1 MALAIFDIC
10 SLNVT
15 MATSVEEGVKH
26 LNVTEGSYLEYFIKS
41 KCRLSKKST
50 NVYIPLSKT
59 TFDDEFWLKKV
70 EVGRKDK
77 SKREKVIMMVGA
89 TGSGKTTTINAMLNY
104 IMGVKVEDKFRLQLI
119 EEEDSEDQT
128 KSVTKCITAY
138 TIHHQPGFKTDYTLT
153 IIDTPGFGDTTG
165 INRDKEI
172 MAQIKTF
179 FSTEGFDGIDILD
192 AVGFVVPSHPPR
204 LTPTQQYIFDSV
216 LSVFGKDIE
225 DNIFMFCTFA
235 SPGKKPPGVLDAVK
249 AAKIP
254 HSGHFK
260 FNHEG
265 LYCLDR
271 NDLEEEEIKSLH
283 TFWNLGR
290 TNFWNFFARLN
301 LVEPKSLQMTKEVL
315 LERTILEDAL
325 TNIQEN
331 IMLGVNELEKLNKE
345 KKVLKK
351 YQQEIDGKKHIEY
364 QVNEQFTELA
374 NVPEGFTAINCKK
387 CNVTC
392 LKTRYPWKDSN
403 LEDCWLFR
411 DVSGK
416 ADNTGC
422 HKCPLECEWNAHKC
436 EEKYYVIKTKR
447 ITKTLGELQ
456 ESYKDVEG
464 KKMTAEQIIKECQE
478 RIDQVGDETVKLVE
492 KARRCIEKLDKIAL
506 KPDPL
511 STNDYID
518 LMIETEKAKAGEKL
532 TKRIELLMQL
542 KERQNVK
549 KNVAMGAEKV
559 LFDHFVRGNPIYE
572 EIPYKG
578 GNMTHAV
585 EVDRNQDGYLLGKL
599 KKIFRKFKS
608 PKKH

>member
-1 MALAIFDIC
+1 
-10 SLNVT
+10 
-15 MATSVEEGVKH
+15 MATSVEDGLRH
-26 LNVTEGSYLEYFIKS
+26 LNVKERSYLESFIKS
-41 KCRLSKKST
+41 KCRLSKKSP
-50 NVYIPLSKT
+50 NVYISLSKT
-59 TFDDEFWLKKV
+59 TFDDELWLKKI

-89 TGSGKTTTINAMLNY
+89 TGSGKTTTVNAMFNY
-104 IMGVKVEDKFRLQLI
+104 IMGVKIEDKFRLQLI
-119 EEEDSEDQT
+119 EEEDVEDQT

-138 TIHHQPGFKTDYTLT
+138 TIHHQPGFKTDHTLT
-153 IIDTPGFGDTTG
+153 IIDTPGFGDTKG

-192 AVGFVVPSHPPR
+192 AVVFVVPSHPPR

-216 LSVFGKDIE
+216 LSVFSKDIE
-225 DNIFMFCTFA
+225 YNIFMFCTFA
-235 SPGKKPPGVLDAVK
+235 SPGKKLPGVLDAVK

-254 HSGHFK
+254 HSGYFK

-271 NDLEEEEIKSLH
+271 NDLEEDEIKSLQVS
-283 TFWNLGR
+283 WNLGW
-290 TNFWNFFARLN
+290 TNFRNFFNRLS

-374 NVPEGFTAINCKK
+374 DVPEGFTAINCKK

-392 LKTRYPWKDSN
+392 LKTRYPWKNSN

-422 HKCPLECEWNAHKC
+422 HKCPSECEWKAHKC

-447 ITKTLGELQ
+447 ITKTLEELQ
-456 ESYKDVEG
+456 ESYKDEEG

-478 RIDQVGDETVKLVE
+478 RT
-492 KARRCIEKLDKIAL
+492 
-506 KPDPL
+506 
-511 STNDYID
+511 
-518 LMIETEKAKAGEKL
+518 
-532 TKRIELLMQL
+532 
-542 KERQNVK
+542 
-549 KNVAMGAEKV
+549 
-559 LFDHFVRGNPIYE
+559 DHQGVSRENRSSG
-572 EIPYKG
+572 
-578 GNMTHAV
+578 
-585 EVDRNQDGYLLGKL
+585 R
-599 KKIFRKFKS
+599 
-608 PKKH
+608 

>member
-1 MALAIFDIC
+1 
-10 SLNVT
+10 
-15 MATSVEEGVKH
+15 MATSVEDEVKQ
-26 LNVTEGSYLEYFIKS
+26 LDVNKEVSYLEFFIKS
-41 KCRLSKKST
+41 KCRLSKKSP

-59 TFDDEFWLKKV
+59 TFDDELWLKKV
-70 EVGRKDK
+70 EVGRKDR
-77 SKREKVIMMVGA
+77 SKREKVIMIVGA
-89 TGSGKTTTINAMLNY
+89 LGSGKTTTINAMFNY
-104 IMGVKVEDKFRLQLI
+104 IMGVEIGDKFRLRLI
-119 EEEDSEDQT
+119 EEEDVEDQT

-153 IIDTPGFGDTTG
+153 IIDTPSFGDTGG
-165 INRDKEI
+165 IIRDKEI
-172 MAQIKTF
+172 MVQIKTF

-192 AVGFVVPSHPPR
+192 AVGFVVPSNPPR
-204 LTPTQQYIFDSV
+204 LTPTQRYIFDSV

-225 DNIFMFCTFA
+225 DNIFMFYTFA

-254 HSGHFK
+254 HRGYFK

-265 LYCLDR
+265 LYSQDLD
-271 NDLEEEEIKSLH
+271 EEEIKSLNI
-283 TFWNLGR
+283 FWNLGWI
-290 TNFWNFFARLN
+290 NFRNFFNRLS

-374 NVPEGFTAINCKK
+374 DVPEGFIAINCKK

-392 LKTRYPWKDSN
+392 LKTRYPWKNSN

-422 HKCPLECEWNAHKC
+422 HKCPSECEWDAHKC
-436 EEKYYVIKTKR
+436 EEKYYVIKTRK

-456 ESYKDVEG
+456 ESYKDAEG

-492 KARRCIEKLDKIAL
+492 KAKGCIEKLDKIAL

-518 LMIETEKAKAGEKL
+518 LMIEAEKAEAGEKL
-532 TKRIELLMQL
+532 TKRIQLLMQL

-572 EIPYKG
+572 EIPYQG

-585 EVDRNQDGYLLGKL
+585 EVDRNQDGYLLGKV